1 MSVKNKIGKKWC
13 LWLVL
18 LAGLLL
24 TGCQSTETFYR
35 GYIAD
40 NKSVAPLTHAEEPT
54 GHWKTFDIDLNY
66 QYDSSGNGLNI
77 SGTIDFGLFYE
88 LNTSRISSID
98 FYLFFLD
105 DESRVLNTARLFR
118 SLYLSP
124 KETIV
129 FNTSVT
135 PPSGATSI
143 AFGYS
148 GRAQEDGGGGK
159 TSSGM
164 GAGGGGTFLFY
175 DLPKRP
181 NG

>member
-1 MSVKNKIGKKWC
+1 MSVTNKNDKRWC

-18 LAGLLL
+18 LASLLL
-24 TGCQSTETFYR
+24 IGCQSTETFYR
-35 GYIAD
+35 GYLAG
-40 NKSVAPLTHAEEPT
+40 NESVAPLTPAGSPT
-54 GHWKTFDIDLNY
+54 GQWKTFDIDLNY
-66 QYDSSGNGLNI
+66 QYGSSGNDLNI

-88 LNTSRISSID
+88 LNTSRIETID

-105 DESRVLNTARLFR
+105 SESRVLNTARLFR
-118 SLYLSP
+118 SLSLDP
-124 KETIV
+124 EETIT

-135 PPSGATSI
+135 PPSGAKSI

-148 GRAQEDGGGGK
+148 GRAREDGGGGK

-164 GAGGGGTFLFY
+164 GEGGGGTFLFY